1 MLRPLARR
9 FTVPSLLL
17 LLAAS
22 CFATLGQT
30 PAADGWMRVQ
40 SNDGEFSVEVPVK
53 HRVFYNPDGFQI
65 SKNNNDMLLKNMW
78 MLSAVTESTL
88 ISFEVYDADKRAMEA
103 LYDDDAFEKEGRK
116 VSESKG
122 PGLKMKEVVNR
133 TDKYYS
139 IRRFFSTKNHVYV
152 LTTANRTG
160 EVPPMRRFL
169 DSVRIA
175 ETGSLAVADKSAT
188 RFSQLNATDIEVE
201 YLDAAP
207 VPRKKAV
214 SNAKPAPP
222 DPTVKP
228 FVMVRGVRPSYVD
241 AARARDTQGR
251 VQLKLR
257 LADDGFIPK
266 LTVTSSLPNGLLR
279 QAIFASIRTK
289 FLPKE
294 KDGIPV
300 MVIVTMEFSFSIF

>member
-1 MLRPLARR
+1 MLRPLANG
-9 FTVPSLLL
+9 FTIPSLLV
-17 LLAAS
+17 LLAVS

-40 SNDGEFSVEVPVK
+40 SNDGEFSVEVPAK

-65 SKNNNDMLLKNMW
+65 SKNSNDVLLKNMW
-78 MLSAVTESTL
+78 MLSAVTEGTL
-88 ISFEVYDADKRAMEA
+88 ISFEVYDADKRAMDA
-103 LYDDDAFEKEGRK
+103 LYDYDAFAKHGRK

-122 PGLKMKEVVNR
+122 PGVKIKQIVNR
-133 TDKYYS
+133 NDKYYS
-139 IRRFFSTKNHVYV
+139 IRQFFSTKKHVYV

-169 DSVRIA
+169 DSVRITDTDSSTA
-175 ETGSLAVADKSAT
+175 TDKNAT

-201 YLDAAP
+201 FLEAGA
-207 VPRKKAV
+207 VPTRKAV
-214 SNAKPAPP
+214 SDPKPVPP

-228 FVMVRGVRPSYVD
+228 FVLIRGVRPSYVD
-241 AARARDTQGR
+241 AARASGTQGK

-266 LTVTSSLPNGLLR
+266 LTVTRSLPDGLLR

-294 KDGIPV
+294 KNGVPV
-300 MVIVTMEFSFSIF
+300 TVIVTMEFGFTIF